1 MPITALTASA
11 TSDVRND
18 MLTILNMPKT
28 SEQGLA
34 QWVEPFNR
42 KNLFYEV
49 RHGQGWDRQADTIDD
64 LIKFIRSFSREAEG
78 INKRHNV
85 DVPCISGL
93 VYCRLTANVSFV
105 RLVLSSPSVTMLPTR
120 SVPLVFRPCHST
132 PSCQRINATRR
143 STTGRKGG

>member
-1 MPITALTASA
+1 MGLNLPSSKLISSHTADIQTYRKLGDFRLRYPSVPITALTASA

-49 RHGQGWDRQADTIDD
+49 RHGQGWDRQRQADTIDD
-64 LIKFIRSFSREAEG
+64 LIRFIRSFSREAEG

-93 VYCRLTANVSFV
+93 VYCRLTANVSF
-105 RLVLSSPSVTMLPTR
+105 LV
-120 SVPLVFRPCHST
+120 C
-132 PSCQRINATRR
+132 
-143 STTGRKGG
+143 G